1 MSAVTRY
8 LNGSDY
14 SRSQQVRSRIM
25 DQLKHIFED
34 EKVDLIL
41 TPATGMQTPVI
52 PKKAHK
58 YGLSNATWTTTT
70 MEFTTLANFSGIP
83 AVSIPS
89 GFHNGKPLGIQ
100 LMAKWYNEALLCRMA
115 KVCES
120 TPGIERKRPAVWTNP
135 LA

>member
-1 MSAVTRY
+1 
-8 LNGSDY
+8 
-14 SRSQQVRSRIM
+14 M

-34 EKVDLIL
+34 ENVDLIL